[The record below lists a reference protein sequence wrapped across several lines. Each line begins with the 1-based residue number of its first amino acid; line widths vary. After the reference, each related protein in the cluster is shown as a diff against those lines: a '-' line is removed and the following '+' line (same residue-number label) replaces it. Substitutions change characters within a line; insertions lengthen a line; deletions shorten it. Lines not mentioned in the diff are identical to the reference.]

1 MSAAPVTTLPSFLGW
16 LSAHAGFPRHR
27 LPVDAERLLLVAVAA
42 SIDEAEENQRQRYL
56 VKTRDPARDSALK
69 AHAMRRSQVHFKC
82 DNSAKV

>member
-1 MSAAPVTTLPSFLGW
+1 MSAAPVTTLSSFLGW

-27 LPVDAERLLLVAVAA
+27 LPVDAERLLLLAVAA